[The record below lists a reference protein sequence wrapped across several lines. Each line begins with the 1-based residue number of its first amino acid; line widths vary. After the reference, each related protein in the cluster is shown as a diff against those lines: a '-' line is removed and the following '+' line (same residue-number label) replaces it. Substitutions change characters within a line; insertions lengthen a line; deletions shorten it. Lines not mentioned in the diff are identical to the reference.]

1 MSDVDDIIA
10 AARAG
15 DAQRVS
21 ELLDEDPSLANV
33 TGAQGE
39 SPLIVALYSRADDVV
54 RLLLDRGAAANIFE
68 SAAIGD
74 TATVKAMLTANP
86 TLLTAYSYDGWTALH
101 LAAHF
106 GQTAAVI
113 ALLDAG
119 ADVNARS
126 RNSLDNMPL
135 HAAVAAH
142 ENEALARLLL
152 ERGAQVNAIQHGG
165 FTPLH
170 ETAQNGYIA
179 LSRLLVEFGA
189 NPAALTDDGKTARQ
203 LAEEQGH
210 TELAKL
216 L

>member
-21 ELLDEDPSLANV
+21 ELLDEHPSLANV